1 MFSFFFSF
9 YTNRLMFRSL
19 CREMDE
25 KAVYVILSYL
35 VEMLGVLYIIFQKM
49 I

>member
-1 MFSFFFSF
+1 
-9 YTNRLMFRSL
+9 
-19 CREMDE
+19 MDE

-49 I
+49 IWPGAPLQLWDY